1 MQFACSNSRLLW
13 KYQHVGSCMGGR
25 RDKHIYFGKFDKQS
39 DVCSQQI
46 QTYIILPE
54 YCFVPKLEPPPP
66 IPLWR
71 DKQPSLSNIDYRE
84 RGDIDFRCT
93 IFLFLRYISQSTENN
108 KDQMLLTQH
117 LAFTVSGAQQTIGTH
132 VAVDDVN
139 IRRQIMQMTN

>member
-39 DVCSQQI
+39 DVCFQQI

-66 IPLWR
+66 PIPLWR
-71 DKQPSLSNIDYRE
+71 DKLPSLSNIDYSE

-108 KDQMLLTQH
+108 KD
-117 LAFTVSGAQQTIGTH
+117 
-132 VAVDDVN
+132 
-139 IRRQIMQMTN
+139 

>member
-39 DVCSQQI
+39 DVCFQQI

-66 IPLWR
+66 QFPCGAINSHLYLIQTTVREVTLILGVQYSSSLDTSPNPLKTIKTR
-71 DKQPSLSNIDYRE
+71 CYSRNTSLSLFPEHSRRSARTWLLMTSISD
-84 RGDIDFRCT
+84 DILC
-93 IFLFLRYISQSTENN
+93 
-108 KDQMLLTQH
+108 K
-117 LAFTVSGAQQTIGTH
+117 
-132 VAVDDVN
+132 
-139 IRRQIMQMTN
+139 